1 MPLGTYVSPY
11 EASETPVNVS
21 ALAGVS
27 GYSNATTTPAMAG
40 IGLTITP
47 KKSGNVLVVI
57 VGNPNSYVTGTAL
70 YYGVGSPP
78 TAGASVPTNAV
89 KSISATSVFA
99 YVISG
104 LQIGVQ
110 YWFDLAYAT
119 TTAGSGAQITGI
131 NAIAVE
137 I

>member
-11 EASETPVNVS
+11 IASATPANISV
-21 ALAGVS
+21 LANVS

-47 KKSGNVLVVI
+47 KKTGNVLVII
-57 VGNPNSYVTGTAL
+57 VGSPNTYATGTTL
-70 YYGVGSPP
+70 YYGGGSAP
-78 TAGASVPTNAV
+78 TAGSAVPSGAV
-89 KSISATSVFA
+89 KSISGTSVFA
-99 YVISG
+99 YVITG
-104 LQIGVQ
+104 LQIGTQ
-110 YWFDLAYAT
+110 YWFDLAYAS

-131 NAIAVE
+131 NAVAVE